1 MMTDG
6 MIPWNELHRF
16 RHRSGLVRS
25 QLTDDGPIDINS
37 SDEKN
42 SHSKSACPSCSQSI
56 DYVLSK
62 VQYDCACLI
71 GIRNDRS
78 PGTSSVDCY
87 TTFSFDY

>member
-42 SHSKSACPSCSQSI
+42 SNSKSAYPSCSRPI
-56 DYVLSK
+56 DYVESK
-62 VQYDCACLI
+62 VPI
-71 GIRNDRS
+71 
-78 PGTSSVDCY
+78 
-87 TTFSFDY
+87 